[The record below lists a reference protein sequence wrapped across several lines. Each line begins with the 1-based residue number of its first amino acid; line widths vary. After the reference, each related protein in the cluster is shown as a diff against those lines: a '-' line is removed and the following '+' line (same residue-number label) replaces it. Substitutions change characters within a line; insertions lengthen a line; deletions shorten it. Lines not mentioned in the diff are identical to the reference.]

1 MGASQLS
8 REWISAL
15 IRPGATTTRVRVRQE
30 SLQLEMIEELTLQQ
44 LGEEARRQGSDPSR
58 QLAHLLTLLTDVSS
72 SPAGE
77 YLLQHTP
84 RTGAFCSLLSPHAGA
99 SHLDLH
105 SQYTSIQAGDV
116 EAESKVP
123 IVMDP
128 ALLTP
133 RHLVERRVPGTFL
146 PKFDKPEV
154 VQRGRG
160 RGRGRGA
167 GRGQGRG
174 RGRRVRGRGDDQK
187 EA

>member
-1 MGASQLS
+1 MS

-15 IRPGATTTRVRVRQE
+15 IRPGSTSTRVRVRQE
-30 SLQLEMIEELTLQQ
+30 SLQLEMVEESNLKQ

-58 QLAHLLTLLTDVSS
+58 QLAHLFTLLSDVSTA
-72 SPAGE
+72 PAGE

-84 RTGAFCSLLSPHAGA
+84 RTGPFCSLLAPHQAANGA

-116 EAESKVP
+116 EAEGKGL

-128 ALLTP
+128 TLLTP

-146 PKFDKPEV
+146 PQGDKIEV
-154 VQRGRG
+154 
-160 RGRGRGA
+160 
-167 GRGQGRG
+167 
-174 RGRRVRGRGDDQK
+174 
-187 EA
+187 E